1 MATFEG
7 TISNCKKEV
16 LTHTSG
22 NVNIS
27 TGKFTGVTG
36 GGGNIT
42 TSHQHYTDFEIG
54 NDAFRCYGD
63 LVFKDGDSVRLYAY
77 KTNNGYYYVTYI
89 ENFTRDFC
97 KASSEADNPPKSMFE
112 AIMKGFFL
120 NIKGILITSAIITGF
135 LWHFFKLSNLA
146 TMAIWIGI
154 SVICVLCNIWYR
166 INEYKAYIVDFKP
179 SNNT

>member
-27 TGKFTGVTG
+27 TGNFTGVT

-42 TSHQHYTDFEIG
+42 TSHQHYTDFEIDD
-54 NDAFRCYGD
+54 NVFRCYGN
-63 LVFKDGDSVRLYAY
+63 LIFKDGDRVKLYAY

-97 KASSEADNPPKSMFE
+97 QASSKADNPPKSMFG
-112 AIMKGFFL
+112 AISKGIFL
-120 NIKGILITSAIITGF
+120 NLKGILIASTIITF
-135 LWHFFKLSNLA
+135 LVLYFFNPPNFVTVA
-146 TMAIWIGI
+146 TWIGI
-154 SVICVLCNIWYR
+154 SVVCILVNIWYR
-166 INEYKAYIVDFKP
+166 ISEYKDYIADFK
-179 SNNT
+179 SNNKA